1 MKLNEI
7 VDDTCARVEVLR
19 IIFDLFPVV
28 TEVAKLDPAVQENA
42 DWGGDFA
49 SSPYVRG
56 IGRQNGNLLVLLE
69 LEQVLDFSVLDKLPM
84 PAAV

>member
-1 MKLNEI
+1 MAGLV
-7 VDDTCARVEVLR
+7 VDE
-19 IIFDLFPVV
+19 V

-42 DWGGDFA
+42 DWGGDLV